1 MFKFRITTFL
11 SALFT
16 VIPPRSPLGPIHA
29 DIKPNVVIIRGG
41 GIAIVTGVFV
51 VFVVGGELPA
61 VPVGRAP
68 DGQGEAGMQFNG
80 FGISWPF
87 WFLMKLYLDNRTRI
101 SDAILIL

>member
-11 SALFT
+11 SALLT

-41 GIAIVTGVFV
+41 GGIAIVTGVFV
-51 VFVVGGELPA
+51 VVVGGELPA

-80 FGISWPF
+80 FRISWPF
-87 WFLMKLYLDNRTRI
+87 WFLMKLYLDNCTRI